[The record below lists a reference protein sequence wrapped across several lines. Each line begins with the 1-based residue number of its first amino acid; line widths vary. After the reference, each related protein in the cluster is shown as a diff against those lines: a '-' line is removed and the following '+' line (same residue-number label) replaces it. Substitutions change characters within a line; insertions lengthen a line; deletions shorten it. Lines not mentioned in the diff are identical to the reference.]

1 MNVLHPK
8 VLRALATQ
16 HDTSRTAV
24 TLKMN
29 KMSTVM
35 RTIICNSLQS
45 FWDMAD
51 NQFLEGLDVHCVF
64 PVNDAIRDFILAYQ
78 QQYKIRSVSFTN
90 AFTQN

>member
-1 MNVLHPK
+1 
-8 VLRALATQ
+8 
-16 HDTSRTAV
+16 
-24 TLKMN
+24 
-29 KMSTVM
+29 MSTVM

>member
-1 MNVLHPK
+1 
-8 VLRALATQ
+8 
-16 HDTSRTAV
+16 
-24 TLKMN
+24 
-29 KMSTVM
+29 M

-78 QQYKIRSVSFTN
+78 QQYSKRPMNTRALFYVWEKFQGRSESISG
-90 AFTQN
+90 

>member
-1 MNVLHPK
+1 
-8 VLRALATQ
+8 
-16 HDTSRTAV
+16 
-24 TLKMN
+24 
-29 KMSTVM
+29 M

-78 QQYKIRSVSFTN
+78 QQYKIRSVSFTD
-90 AFTQN
+90 AFANRT